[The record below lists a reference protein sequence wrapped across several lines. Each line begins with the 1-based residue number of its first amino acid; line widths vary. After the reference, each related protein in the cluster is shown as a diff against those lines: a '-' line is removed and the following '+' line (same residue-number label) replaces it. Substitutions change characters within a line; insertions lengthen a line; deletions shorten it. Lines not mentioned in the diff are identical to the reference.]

1 MAPTQRHATLS
12 DVARQPA
19 VGALLF
25 SALLNLATAA
35 VTPMTSVGML
45 VSNGQRLPSTRS
57 SDIELTGP
65 QVAVQYSEV
74 INTQHYSTRL
84 NGNIPATLARDDT
97 ISSHSPLIE
106 GEKKFVRESFSSS
119 HFDGE
124 FNFDAKMQAIQQETD
139 IEKKKVL
146 LITLRGDFAAFRA
159 LAFQNFIIAA
169 NKQLGLPT
177 LREQLRESERTDK
190 ADRLYP
196 LYKVDS
202 ASTAKVRA
210 MVLLAE
216 ERVHATAEGIA
227 AQDSVFNRTTA
238 LVNFFL
244 ASQEKRIE
252 MSQKRVED
260 NHPAGALLDES
271 WMPVTADDNET
282 ATATAAFEAS
292 TEALDKARKATE
304 YAENSA
310 AELRDELNRA
320 TVRSR
325 NAFQITVLLLM
336 IVGLIG
342 YIVLTIR
349 RKRK

>member
-1 MAPTQRHATLS
+1 MAPTQRHVTLS

-45 VSNGQRLPSTRS
+45 VPNDDRLQSTRS

-65 QVAVQYSEV
+65 QVAVQYPEV
-74 INTQHYSTRL
+74 INTQHYSTR
-84 NGNIPATLARDDT
+84 
-97 ISSHSPLIE
+97 SPVIE
-106 GEKKFVRESFSSS
+106 GERKFVREGFSSS
-119 HFDGE
+119 PLESE

-139 IEKKKVL
+139 LEKKQL
-146 LITLRGDFAAFRA
+146 LLVTLHGDLAAFRA
-159 LAFQNFIIAA
+159 KAFQKFLIIAE
-169 NKQLGLPT
+169 KRLGLPT
-177 LREQLRESERTDK
+177 LREQLQQAER
-190 ADRLYP
+190 ADRASPSYP
-196 LYKVDS
+196 LFKVDS
-202 ASTAKVRA
+202 PLTAKVRA
-210 MVLLAE
+210 TVILAE
-216 ERVHATAEGIA
+216 ERVRATAEDIA
-227 AQDSVFNRTTA
+227 AQDSGFNRTTA

-271 WMPVTADDNET
+271 WIPVTADDNET